1 MFEAGGNA
9 RLDPCPGPVPVTLM
23 TDWPLPPYVEPR
35 GPEGDDPEVVRAF
48 LAGTPA
54 PPHSAR
60 LHVEGQVLLVDRDV
74 PLALR
79 LSPTAALLRIDV
91 GDDLAGVRAEV
102 AAVLTADGLTLLD
115 EDSPLGIAV
124 GVQMVGARA
133 STWDLYGADIDEAFA
148 ALRAAA
154 VGGPDDML
162 LGGGS
167 PPPPGF

>member
-1 MFEAGGNA
+1 
-9 RLDPCPGPVPVTLM
+9 M

-35 GPEGDDPEVVRAF
+35 GPEGDDPAVVRAF
-48 LAGTPA
+48 IAGGNA

-60 LHVEGQVLLVDRDV
+60 LHVERRQVLLVDRDV

-79 LSPTAALLRIDV
+79 LGPTAALLRIDV
-91 GDDLAGVRAEV
+91 GDDLAGVRREV
-102 AAVLTADGLTLLD
+102 AEVLTADGDAQGGVLV
-115 EDSPLGIAV
+115 EQAEAV
-124 GVQMVGARA
+124 GVQLVGARA

-148 ALRAAA
+148 ALREAA
-154 VGGPDDML
+154 VGGAGDMI